1 MSVIR
6 KLVLVC
12 ACALLLS
19 SPVLSTAHRNVRADG
34 ASISLTFEFSPAKA
48 SYEPGE
54 SLTIN
59 FTAVNTMPKGDY
71 NYGDLSYTEKITN
84 ISAHFGWMAP
94 NAFAWNNVSGTSS
107 WLAPEG
113 KGTGVYPL
121 HITVPANA
129 ALQTYSYFFRIEYMS
144 NTPWGNI
151 TYIWGTDLTYH
162 DFIVTNYPGTVNY
175 LPYVTFEFSP
185 AKTSYEPG
193 EKLTINFTAVNTM
206 PAGDYAYDNLAFME
220 KIMNVSAHFGWMAP
234 NEFAWN
240 NVSRTSSWL
249 APDGRGTGIYALHI
263 SVPANVTLQTY
274 SYFFRIEYMSHTAAG
289 NRTYIWGADHSYRDF
304 AVTKANGVD
313 YLPYIAI
320 IALVLAAASIGVTI
334 YWRRGKGAQSGVP
347 GPTGPILSASEMSAQ
362 QAGIATYPVIRAAP
376 GEGFPVEKGFIYLVK
391 EKRPNISFAMF
402 KEATDHGAKGM
413 LVVREHP
420 NRLKQM
426 HEFEAAKILWLTRR
440 VGVDHIDPTELSL
453 LSLEITKFVQG
464 MAKSVVLLEGLEYII
479 TQNDFE
485 TVLRFVNHLHD
496 FVLAHDCAV
505 IVIIDP
511 RVLST
516 RELALLERSARIVEP
531 MTEKVEARETPSD
544 EAFA

>member
-1 MSVIR
+1 MFVIR
-6 KLVLVC
+6 KLALVC
-12 ACALLLS
+12 ACALLLLS
-19 SPVLSTAHRNVRADG
+19 SVGLSAQRSVRAEG
-34 ASISLTFEFSPAKA
+34 APINITFEFSPAKA
-48 SYEPGE
+48 SYAPGE
-54 SLTIN
+54 NLTIN
-59 FTAVNTMPKGDY
+59 FTAVNTMPKGDFMY
-71 NYGDLSYTEKITN
+71 DDLAYMEKITN

-94 NAFAWNNVSGTSS
+94 NAFAWSNVTGTSS
-107 WLAPEG
+107 WLAPDG
-113 KGTGVYPL
+113 MGAGVYAL
-121 HITVPANA
+121 RISVPANA
-129 ALQTYSYFFRIEYMS
+129 TLQTYSYFFRIEYMS
-144 NTPWGNI
+144 HTQWGNI
-151 TYIWGTDLTYH
+151 TYTWGAALTYH
-162 DFIVTNYPGTVNY
+162 DFVVTNYPGAVNY

-185 AKTSYEPG
+185 GKVAYEPG
-193 EKLTINFTAVNTM
+193 ENLTINFTAVNTM
-206 PAGDYAYDNLAFME
+206 PAGDYAYDDLAYME

-234 NEFAWN
+234 NESAWN
-240 NVSRTSSWL
+240 NVSGTSSWL
-249 APDGRGTGIYALHI
+249 APDGRGTGIYALRI

-289 NRTYIWGADHSYRDF
+289 NRTYIWGANLTYHDF
-304 AVTKANGVD
+304 VVTNRPVSVD
-313 YLPYIAI
+313 YLPYIAM
-320 IALVLAAASIGVTI
+320 IATALAAVSIGAI
-334 YWRRGKGAQSGVP
+334 LYWRRGKGTE
-347 GPTGPILSASEMSAQ
+347 TGIAGAAAVHATSEMSAQ
-362 QAGIATYPVIRAAP
+362 QGGVVTYPVIRATP

-402 KEATDHGAKGM
+402 KEATNHGAKGM
-413 LVVREHP
+413 LVAREHP

-440 VGVDHIDPTELSL
+440 VGIDHIDPTELSL

-464 MAKSVVLLEGLEYII
+464 MPKSVVLLEGLEYII

-505 IVIIDP
+505 IIIIDP

-531 MTEKVEARETPSD
+531 MSEKVEAREIPSD